1 MIPLRSALLCGPHVD
16 KSPYPKLARYPGGC
30 LIAYLTVPL
39 YNSGSPAKHTMSLLV
54 IATALCYAAALG
66 GYAVFLSTSNKNAGR
81 LASVLVA
88 GGLLLHYL
96 ALLER
101 SRWEHNVPYNDLYG
115 SLSLFAWLLAATYLG
130 LEVFHRQRS
139 VGALV
144 MPVVLIVFGLSVART
159 PAAPV
164 TLPAGGPLLALHITL
179 NVLGYAAFA
188 LSFVLSVIYLIQN
201 RLLRH
206 HRLRSLVW
214 RFPALEVLDRMSRSS
229 VAIGLVSLVV
239 GVGFG
244 LMWFN
249 RLQGTYWTGDP
260 KEIITLVILAVY
272 AGYLWLGRSATWRG
286 ARASVLCVVNFLVVL
301 FSYSVVNL
309 YLSGFHRFF

>member
-1 MIPLRSALLCGPHVD
+1 
-16 KSPYPKLARYPGGC
+16 
-30 LIAYLTVPL
+30 
-39 YNSGSPAKHTMSLLV
+39 MSLLV

-66 GYAVFLSTSNKNAGR
+66 GYAGFLATSQRNLGR
-81 LASVLVA
+81 AASLLVV
-88 GGLLLHYL
+88 GGLVLHYL

-115 SLSLFAWLLAATYLG
+115 SLSLFAWLLAFTYLV
-130 LEVFHRQRS
+130 LEVIHRDRS

-144 MPVVLIVFGLSVART
+144 MPVVLIVFALSESVT

-164 TLPAGGPLLALHITL
+164 ALPARGPLLAFHITL

-188 LSFVLSVIYLIQN
+188 LSFVLSLVYLIQN

-206 HRLRSLVW
+206 HRFNRIVW
-214 RFPALEVLDRMSRSS
+214 RFPALEVLERMSRSS
-229 VAIGLVSLVV
+229 VAIGLVSLVF

-272 AGYLWLGRSATWRG
+272 AGYLWLGRSSAWRG

>member
-1 MIPLRSALLCGPHVD
+1 
-16 KSPYPKLARYPGGC
+16 
-30 LIAYLTVPL
+30 
-39 YNSGSPAKHTMSLLV
+39 MSLLV

-81 LASVLVA
+81 LASLLVA

-159 PAAPV
+159 PTAPV
-164 TLPAGGPLLALHITL
+164 ALPAGGPLLALHITL

-214 RFPALEVLDRMSRSS
+214 RFPPLEVLDRMSRSS
-229 VAIGLVSLVV
+229 VAVGLVSLAI

>member
-1 MIPLRSALLCGPHVD
+1 
-16 KSPYPKLARYPGGC
+16 
-30 LIAYLTVPL
+30 
-39 YNSGSPAKHTMSLLV
+39 MSLLV
-54 IATALCYAAALG
+54 IGTGLCYLAAFG
-66 GYAVFLSTSNKNAGR
+66 GYTVFLSTARKNFGR
-81 LASVLVA
+81 VASLLVVA
-88 GGLLLHYL
+88 GLVLHYL

-101 SRWEHNVPYNDLYG
+101 SRWENNVPYNDLYG
-115 SLSLFAWLLAATYLG
+115 SLSLFAWLLAFTYLA
-130 LEVFHRQRS
+130 LELIHRDRS

-144 MPVVLIVFGLSVART
+144 MPVVVVVFGLSHAYT
-159 PAAPV
+159 PGSPV
-164 TLPAGGPLLALHITL
+164 TVPAQGPLLALHITL

-206 HRLRSLVW
+206 HRLRTLVW
-214 RFPALEVLDRMSRSS
+214 RFPALEVLERMSRSS
-229 VAIGLVSLVV
+229 VAIGLVSLVA

-244 LMWFN
+244 LFWFN
-249 RLQGTYWTGDP
+249 RLEGTYWTGDP
-260 KEIITLVILAVY
+260 KEIITVVILAVY
-272 AGYLWLGRSATWRG
+272 AGYLWLGRSAAWRG

>member
-1 MIPLRSALLCGPHVD
+1 
-16 KSPYPKLARYPGGC
+16 
-30 LIAYLTVPL
+30 
-39 YNSGSPAKHTMSLLV
+39 MSLLV

-66 GYAVFLSTSNKNAGR
+66 CYAGFLSTAQRNLGR
-81 LASVLVA
+81 AASLLVVA
-88 GGLLLHYL
+88 GLVLHYL

-115 SLSLFAWLLAATYLG
+115 SLSLFAWLLAFTYLV
-130 LEVFHRQRS
+130 LEVIHRDRS

-144 MPVVLIVFGLSVART
+144 MPVVLIVFVLSVSVT

-164 TLPAGGPLLALHITL
+164 RVQAQGPLLALHITL

-188 LSFVLSVIYLIQN
+188 LSFVLSVMYLIEN

-206 HRLRSLVW
+206 HRFNRIVW
-214 RFPALEVLDRMSRSS
+214 RFPALEVLERMSRSS

-260 KEIITLVILAVY
+260 KEIITLVILAIY
-272 AGYLWLGRSATWRG
+272 AGYLWLGRSSAWRG

>member
-1 MIPLRSALLCGPHVD
+1 
-16 KSPYPKLARYPGGC
+16 
-30 LIAYLTVPL
+30 
-39 YNSGSPAKHTMSLLV
+39 MSLLV
-54 IATALCYAAALG
+54 IGTGLCYAAALG
-66 GYAVFLSTSNKNAGR
+66 GYAGFLSTSSKNLGR
-81 LASVLVA
+81 MASLLVVA
-88 GGLLLHYL
+88 GLILQYL

-101 SRWEHNVPYNDLYG
+101 SRWENNVPYNDLYG

-130 LEVFHRQRS
+130 LEVFHRDRS

-144 MPVVLIVFGLSVART
+144 MPVVLIVFGLSHVYT
-159 PAAPV
+159 PATPV
-164 TLPAGGPLLALHITL
+164 SVPAQGPLLAMHITM

-214 RFPALEVLDRMSRSS
+214 RFPPLEVLERMSRSS
-229 VAIGLVSLVV
+229 VVVGLVSLVI

-244 LMWFN
+244 LFWFN
-249 RLQGTYWTGDP
+249 RLEGTYWTGDP

-272 AGYLWLGRSATWRG
+272 AGYLWLGRSSAWRG
-286 ARASVLCVVNFLVVL
+286 ARASALCVVNFLVVL
-301 FSYSVVNL
+301 FSYSIVNL
-309 YLSGFHRFF
+309 YLSDFHRFF

>member
-1 MIPLRSALLCGPHVD
+1 
-16 KSPYPKLARYPGGC
+16 
-30 LIAYLTVPL
+30 
-39 YNSGSPAKHTMSLLV
+39 MSLLV

-66 GYAVFLSTSNKNAGR
+66 GYAGFLATSRRNLGR
-81 LASVLVA
+81 AASLLVV
-88 GGLLLHYL
+88 GGLVLHYL

-101 SRWEHNVPYNDLYG
+101 SRWEHNVPYNDLFG
-115 SLSLFAWLLAATYLG
+115 SLSLFAWLLAFTYLV
-130 LEVFHRQRS
+130 LEVIHRDRS

-144 MPVVLIVFGLSVART
+144 MPVVLIVFVLSVSVT
-159 PAAPV
+159 PGAPV
-164 TLPAGGPLLALHITL
+164 TLPAQGPLLALHITL
-179 NVLGYAAFA
+179 NVWGYAAFA
-188 LSFVLSVIYLIQN
+188 LSFVLSAIYLIQN

-206 HRLRSLVW
+206 HRFNRVVW
-214 RFPALEVLDRMSRSS
+214 RFPALEVLERMSRSS
-229 VAIGLVSLVV
+229 VALGLVSLVV

-260 KEIITLVILAVY
+260 KEIITLVILAIY
-272 AGYLWLGRSATWRG
+272 AGYLWLGRSSAWRG